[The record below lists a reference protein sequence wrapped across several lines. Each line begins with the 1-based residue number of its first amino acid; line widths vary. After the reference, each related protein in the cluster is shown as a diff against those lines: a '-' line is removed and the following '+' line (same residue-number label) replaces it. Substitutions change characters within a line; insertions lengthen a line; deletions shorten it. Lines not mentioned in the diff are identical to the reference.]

1 MDGGTSSD
9 LLIEADVL
17 VNRGQGSEQLPWSPL
32 VDGSGMRH
40 IPLPSV
46 IGALPRDKTPQPSK
60 APSPLKGP

>member
-46 IGALPRDKTPQPSK
+46 IGALPRDKTPQPSRV
-60 APSPLKGP
+60 PSPPKGP